1 VREFGLTG
9 RAAPVARNACLHM
22 YIPAEVWRA
31 MAISTA
37 ATEVSGG
44 DSGPGGA
51 RHFDAPAGGP
61 KAGGRRCRH
70 SSAEVGARKQPRA
83 DSLSGG
89 ARKHNDSDKQRIT
102 AGQRSC
108 DKCSAFI

>member
-1 VREFGLTG
+1 VRESGLTG
-9 RAAPVARNACLHM
+9 RATPVARIAYLYL

-70 SSAEVGARKQPRA
+70 SSAEVGARKQPQA
-83 DSLSGG
+83 DSLSGS